1 MSRALEGNTMLER
14 SDHLQQTDGKPLST
28 VREFL
33 MPEVTLAQPTL
44 VDVPDIVAL
53 LRGDLELLGLPVM
66 EEALTQ
72 TATSLLTSSS
82 FIRIGRV
89 SGTERWS
96 GVIVAHK
103 WTSTKFCGPAF
114 WIETLYVDPT
124 CRRGGV
130 GRHLVTD
137 LLEYAEQNG
146 YHGIDLEAYRMNA
159 PAAYLYRSLG
169 FRRLGRER
177 YSVRLRDL

>member
-1 MSRALEGNTMLER
+1 MS
-14 SDHLQQTDGKPLST
+14 P
-28 VREFL
+28 
-33 MPEVTLAQPTL
+33 VTLAAPTL
-44 VDVPDIVAL
+44 VDAPDMVRLLKGDLDLLQLPIDDEAL
-53 LRGDLELLGLPVM
+53 L
-66 EEALTQ
+66 Q
-72 TATSLLTSSS
+72 TATTLLTSSS
-82 FIRIGRV
+82 FVRLGRV
-89 SGTERWS
+89 SETDVWS
-96 GVIVAHK
+96 GVIVAHS

-130 GRHLVTD
+130 GRELVTT

-146 YHGIDLEAYRMNA
+146 YQGIDLEAYRMNA

-177 YSVRLRDL
+177 YSVRISDN

>member
-1 MSRALEGNTMLER
+1 MS
-14 SDHLQQTDGKPLST
+14 P
-28 VREFL
+28 
-33 MPEVTLAQPTL
+33 VTLAAPTL
-44 VDVPDIVAL
+44 ADVPDIVRL
-53 LRGDLELLGLPVM
+53 LKGDLELLQLPIDD
-66 EEALTQ
+66 EALLQ
-72 TATSLLTSSS
+72 TATTLLTSSS
-82 FIRIGRV
+82 FVRLGRV
-89 SGTERWS
+89 SETDIWS
-96 GVIVAHK
+96 GVIVAHC

-130 GRHLVTD
+130 GRELVTK

-177 YSVRLRDL
+177 YSVRITDI